1 MQLAVLIRR
10 QNRLLRTTLTDA
22 AVTGRRRL
30 RRRILHLRAV
40 GKGLEEQL
48 KLDVLNRIAR
58 QIGFEHVQY
67 ARRRIRYLEGIG
79 AFVLLRIGIAE
90 FSFIIELEVL

>member
-1 MQLAVLIRR
+1 MQLAVLVRR

-22 AVTGRRRL
+22 AVTGRRCL
-30 RRRILHLRAV
+30 RRRVLHLRAV

-48 KLDVLNRIAR
+48 KLDALNRIAR
-58 QIGFEHVQY
+58 QIGLEHVQY

-79 AFVLLRIGIAE
+79 AFVLLRIGMAQI
-90 FSFIIELEVL
+90 FFIIKLEVL